1 MKRVNLLVVVMLV
14 ASGCEAPPADQ
25 AVGDG
30 VATDVTTAEVV
41 ATESGAIAY
50 QAVCAECHDKGVN
63 GAPKTGDK
71 DDWAGRSWLW
81 EAVLF
86 EHAIE
91 GYKSMPPKG
100 GHLELTDD
108 VVQKAADFMLRQVYP
123 DPPPD

>member
-1 MKRVNLLVVVMLV
+1 MNRANLLAVVILL
-14 ASGCEAPPADQ
+14 ASGCEAPPAD
-25 AVGDG
+25 
-30 VATDVTTAEVV
+30 TAADTGTMPDDAITEVV
-41 ATESGAIAY
+41 VTESGAIAY
-50 QAVCAECHDKGVN
+50 QAVCADCHEKGLH

-100 GHLELTDD
+100 GHLELSD
-108 VVQKAADFMLRQVYP
+108 DFMLRQVHP
-123 DPPPD
+123 EPPPD